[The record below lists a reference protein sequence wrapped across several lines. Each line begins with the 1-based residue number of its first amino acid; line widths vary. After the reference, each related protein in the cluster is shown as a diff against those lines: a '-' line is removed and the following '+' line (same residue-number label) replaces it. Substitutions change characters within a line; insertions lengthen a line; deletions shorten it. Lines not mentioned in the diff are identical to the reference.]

1 MIIFILSQSVENGE
15 ERRGHKRER
24 LVKRHEMMV
33 ACQYQPPPS
42 MLPPNRAV
50 GHFTPSLSIWFE
62 RTQLSLWRE

>member
-33 ACQYQPPPS
+33 ACT
-42 MLPPNRAV
+42 MVVAM
-50 GHFTPSLSIWFE
+50 GGEWT
-62 RTQLSLWRE
+62 